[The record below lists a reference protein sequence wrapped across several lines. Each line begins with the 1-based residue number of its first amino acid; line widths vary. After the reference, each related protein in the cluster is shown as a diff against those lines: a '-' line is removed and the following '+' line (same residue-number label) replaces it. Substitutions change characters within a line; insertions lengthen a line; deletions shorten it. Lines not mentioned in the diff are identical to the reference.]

1 MKCALFLPTDRT
13 ASQPVSAAS
22 DMSAGFAILPRPDT
36 GVPSHAS
43 NPSRAFLRF
52 LLFPAR
58 RRNGYHGDLSG
69 LVVGWSGAPEFT
81 GRLIPFGD
89 ADEPHTD
96 GRDEYVVWLLVLSSL
111 SSLIRLP
118 YER

>member
-1 MKCALFLPTDRT
+1 M
-13 ASQPVSAAS
+13 
-22 DMSAGFAILPRPDT
+22 
-36 GVPSHAS
+36 
-43 NPSRAFLRF
+43 
-52 LLFPAR
+52 
-58 RRNGYHGDLSG
+58 
-69 LVVGWSGAPEFT
+69 VGWSGAPEFT